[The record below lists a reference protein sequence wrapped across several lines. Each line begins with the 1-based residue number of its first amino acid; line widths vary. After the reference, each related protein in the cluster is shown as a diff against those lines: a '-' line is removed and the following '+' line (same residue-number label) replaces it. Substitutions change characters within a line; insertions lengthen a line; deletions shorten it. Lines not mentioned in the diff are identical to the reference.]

1 MEVENSHNFNERLSQ
16 WVASQ
21 GFWFQLRHPLS
32 GGEGTGHVM
41 SLFAKVGL
49 FLLIVSGLVLAGYL
63 KMIDSPSQKKA
74 LERAMCEGLQAKE
87 LILRKSVHNLGIL
100 KISRLAS
107 RGGENTFFENMEAFA
122 VRFHQ
127 GFLGKFS
134 GKWNV
139 GVINVDRLDL
149 ELRAGAETAESAAKI
164 SQMLFKQADKYQIT
178 GLNCESV
185 SLRWGETE
193 PTKGF
198 LQGSEMTSNRVGD
211 RWLFTFKG
219 GTFSQNWLNDLK
231 VVELVVSCTPE
242 KMVFEKASFQGDG
255 SKVDLK
261 GLEILT
267 GKDPVVNGTAHIQ
280 HLNLDDILPSSA
292 SGYVAGYISGD
303 FKMSGSLNSEAGV
316 IYEGLVKL
324 GGTDLISFRDRV
336 KILDALAL
344 ADSKNKY
351 SRLTFTDGSF
361 MLRTAKGGMQLTELS
376 LKSGDLLTLSGEM
389 IVRPPTFEETS
400 QLAIRQMQVELTP
413 SIQEA
418 ASGGEGSSFQK
429 AKSPVARNQDL
440 SSASE
445 AREGSDLLEMESS
458 ADARAIAVN
467 AAELAMKSYRYG
479 GRLRISLMPD
489 VFEKAPRLAARVPQ
503 DILTKRYYID
513 IPLEGTIEDITLEKA
528 QEIID
533 QTRN

>member
-32 GGEGTGHVM
+32 GGEGAGHIV
-41 SLFAKVGL
+41 SLFAKLGL
-49 FLLIVSGLVLAGYL
+49 FLLIVSGVALGVYL

-87 LILRKSVHNLGIL
+87 LILRKSVHNLGML

-107 RGGENTFFENMEAFA
+107 HGGENTFFESMEAFA

-127 GFLGKFS
+127 GFIGRLR

-139 GVINVDRLDL
+139 GVIHVDRLDL
-149 ELRAGAETAESAAKI
+149 KLRAGADTAESAARI
-164 SQMLFKQADKYQIT
+164 SQMLFKQAGKYQIT
-178 GLNCESV
+178 GLNCGSV
-185 SLRWGETE
+185 SLRWGDTE

-198 LQGSEMTSNRVGD
+198 LQDSEMTSNRVGD

-242 KMVFEKASFQGDG
+242 KMVFEKASFQRDG

-267 GKDPVVNGTAHIQ
+267 GENPMVNGTAHVR
-280 HLNLDDILPSSA
+280 HLNLDDILPASA
-292 SGYVAGYISGD
+292 SGYVAGCISGD
-303 FKMSGSLNSEAGV
+303 FKMSGSLNSEEGV
-316 IYEGLVKL
+316 VYEGLVKL
-324 GGTDLISFRDRV
+324 GGADLISFRDRV
-336 KILDALAL
+336 KILEALAL

-361 MLRTAKGGMQLTELS
+361 MLRTAKGGMELTQMS

-389 IVRPPTFEETS
+389 KVRTPTFEETS
-400 QLAIRQMQVELTP
+400 QVAIRQMQLELAP

-418 ASGGEGSSFQK
+418 GQPA
-429 AKSPVARNQDL
+429 AKSPVARNQDF
-440 SSASE
+440 SFAKE
-445 AREGSDLLEMESS
+445 AAKESDLLEMESS
-458 ADARAIAVN
+458 ADARASSLN
-467 AAELAMKSYRYG
+467 AAELAMKSHRYG
-479 GRLRISLMPD
+479 GSLRISLMPD

-513 IPLEGTIEDITLEKA
+513 IPLAGTIEDITLEKT

-533 QTRN
+533 QARN

>member
-32 GGEGTGHVM
+32 GGEGAGHVM
-41 SLFAKVGL
+41 SLVVKMGL
-49 FLLIVSGLVLAGYL
+49 FLLIVAGIALGGYL

-242 KMVFEKASFQGDG
+242 KMVFEKASFQRDG

-267 GKDPVVNGTAHIQ
+267 GKDPMVNGTAHIQ

-292 SGYVAGYISGD
+292 SGYVAGHISGD
-303 FKMSGSLNSEAGV
+303 FKVSGSLNSVEGV

-324 GGTDLISFRDRV
+324 EGADLISFRDQV

-361 MLRTAKGGMQLTELS
+361 MLRTAKGGMALTKLS

-389 IVRPPTFEETS
+389 NVRPPTFEETS
-400 QLAIRQMQVELTP
+400 QMAIRQMQVELTP

-418 ASGGEGSSFQK
+418 ASQEEDLSLK
-429 AKSPVARNQDL
+429 NTVSPVVRNNDL
-440 SSASE
+440 SA
-445 AREGSDLLEMESS
+445 AQGAKTGDDLLEMESS
-458 ADARAIAVN
+458 ADARATALN

-503 DILTKRYYID
+503 DVLTKRYYID
-513 IPLEGTIEDITLEKA
+513 IPLEGTIEDVTLQKV

>member
-1 MEVENSHNFNERLSQ
+1 
-16 WVASQ
+16 
-21 GFWFQLRHPLS
+21 
-32 GGEGTGHVM
+32 
-41 SLFAKVGL
+41 
-49 FLLIVSGLVLAGYL
+49 
-63 KMIDSPSQKKA
+63 
-74 LERAMCEGLQAKE
+74 
-87 LILRKSVHNLGIL
+87 
-100 KISRLAS
+100 LAS

-127 GFLGKFS
+127 GFVGRFS

-164 SQMLFKQADKYQIT
+164 SQILFKQAKEYQIT

-193 PTKGF
+193 STKGF

-211 RWLFTFKG
+211 HWLFTFKG

-242 KMVFEKASFQGDG
+242 KMVFEKASFQREG

-267 GKDPVVNGTAHIQ
+267 GKDPVVNGTARIQ

-292 SGYVAGYISGD
+292 SGYVAGYISGN

-324 GGTDLISFRDRV
+324 GGADLISFRDRV

-361 MLRTAKGGMQLTELS
+361 MLRTAKGGMELTQLS
-376 LKSGDLLTLSGEM
+376 LKSGDLLTLSGE
-389 IVRPPTFEETS
+389 IKLRPPTFQETS
-400 QLAIRQMQVELTP
+400 QAAIRQMQLDLTP

-418 ASGGEGSSFQK
+418 AAAGQGSSPS
-429 AKSPVARNQDL
+429 AKSPAARNQNA
-440 SSASE
+440 SSAKE
-445 AREGSDLLEMESS
+445 VTDGTDLLEMESS
-458 ADARAIAVN
+458 ADARASSLT

-479 GRLRISLMPD
+479 GSLRISLLPD

-513 IPLEGTIEDITLEKA
+513 IPLEGTIEDITLQKA
-528 QEIID
+528 QEIMD
-533 QTRN
+533 QARN